1 MKRQQSTHPLQAGP
15 GKHVERENKGKTE
28 NIYKNSMSVGSTN
41 ERFTQ
46 VSTPPPFLQGG
57 EKPFHATDNA
67 TKVSEYYGSQNFGR
81 CRNAYPVVKR
91 RWADW
96 QDLLSPRPSA
106 FYVQPGR
113 EPQRG
118 VAGGASES

>member
-41 ERFTQ
+41 ERVTQ

-57 EKPFHATDNA
+57 EKPFHATDND
-67 TKVSEYYGSQNFGR
+67 TQVSEYHGSQNFR
-81 CRNAYPVVKR
+81 RSRNAYPVVR
-91 RWADW
+91 R
-96 QDLLSPRPSA
+96 
-106 FYVQPGR
+106 
-113 EPQRG
+113 
-118 VAGGASES
+118 